1 MTDNRLL
8 AAWLRPLVGL
18 IALAGVLAL
27 SACGGGSGAPN
38 NPYAP
43 GPTIPGPLVVLP
55 PSATVFAGVP
65 TTLTVTGGLPPYSA
79 YSSNAAIL
87 PVAQAVAGSTVLI
100 LPSNPGSDTGVTI
113 TVQDSAATI
122 ATASLTVR
130 AAPLLP
136 NLITITANGD
146 CTAGTALCSGG
157 TGIASVKVTA
167 PGGAGIAKRQ
177 VRFDVIFG
185 AYALQTT
192 NPAQPLASTVT
203 LVTDQN
209 GDVSAG
215 IAVNATAPTQIA
227 TLRATDVT
235 SGNQVTGNFLIQQVT
250 DGSQILS
257 VIPTGTVTID
267 GPDAK
272 TCSSGVVVQYYIY
285 GGTPPYTVKETFLGA
300 VTLSTNVVA
309 TNGGGFTAT
318 TNGACFVNMQYAIT
332 DATGRTIPG
341 GSSPLLTNEV
351 GKAAAGGGSAMT
363 VSPATVKNAA
373 CTGKTFQLV
382 VIGGTAPYSV
392 TAAPATG
399 VIVTSP
405 VLAPGVP
412 VPVSG
417 LLTGSGD
424 TVITFVDSSAPPK
437 VASATITCS

>member
-1 MTDNRLL
+1 MTETRLL

-43 GPTIPGPLVVLP
+43 GPTLPGPLVVLP
-55 PSATVFAGVP
+55 STATVFSGVP
-65 TTLTVTGGLPPYSA
+65 TTLTVTGGVGSYSA
-79 YSSNAAIL
+79 YSSNSAIL
-87 PVAQAVAGSTVLI
+87 PVAQAVAGNTVLI
-100 LPSNPGSDTGVTI
+100 LASNVAVDTAVTI
-113 TVQDSAATI
+113 TVQDAVGAL
-122 ATASLTVR
+122 AKAELTVR
-130 AAPLLP
+130 AAPLLSE
-136 NLITITANGD
+136 LITITPNGD
-146 CTAGTALCSGG
+146 CSVGIALCSGG
-157 TGIASVKVTA
+157 TGTATVKVTA
-167 PGGAGIAKRQ
+167 PGGAGIPGRQ
-177 VRFDVIFG
+177 VRFDVVFG

-209 GDVSAG
+209 GNVSAG
-215 IAVNATAPTQIA
+215 IVVNVTAPTQIA
-227 TLRATDVT
+227 TIRATDVT

-267 GPDAK
+267 GPDAN

-285 GGTPPYTVKETFLGA
+285 GGTPPYTVKETFPGA
-300 VTLSTNVVA
+300 VVLSTNLVL

-318 TNGACFVNMQYAIT
+318 TTGACFVNMQYAIT

-341 GSSPLLTNEV
+341 GSSPLLTNQV
-351 GKAAAGGGSAMT
+351 GKATTTPPSTMT
-363 VSPATVKNAA
+363 VAPATISNNA

-382 VIGGTAPYSV
+382 VIGGVAPYNV
-392 TAAPATG
+392 TAAPSTG
-399 VIVTSP
+399 VIVPSP
-405 VLAPGVP
+405 VLAAGTP

-417 LLTGSGD
+417 LATGSGD
-424 TVITFVDSSAPPK
+424 TIITFVDSSSPK
-437 VASATITCS
+437 QSASAKITCP